1 MANVTSIRSV
11 VESAIQRA
19 SSATGVDFTF
29 LMGTAKRESGYNPA
43 AKARTSSA
51 SGLFQFVDQT
61 WLSTLKKHGS
71 KYGYA
76 RYADLIQQG
85 SDGKYRVTGDEA
97 RKAVLGLKLDPHAA
111 SLMAGELA
119 SDHASYL
126 RGRVGRSPTSGE
138 LYAAHFLGP
147 QGSARLIEA
156 AGASPGRQR
165 RGDVPRRGGANRSI
179 FYREGRAAT
188 VSEVYANLTKT
199 AAAARF
205 QPRRP
210 RRRDR
215 PGLRPVR
222 HRPPA
227 GAHPAAGGAG
237 QPDPARLAGRR
248 RRLQPGL
255 EQRRLLGRPDDQLDV
270 LVGNAARAVRRQR
283 RREEQA
289 VGARSMIRSSRR
301 TPGPSLSGVAGWKTS
316 EPLASAQSHSIWV
329 PAFAGMSG
337 RLGVSRLR

>member
-1 MANVTSIRSV
+1 MAVQSIRNV

-61 WLSTLKKHGS
+61 WLSTLKKHGA

-85 SDGKYRVTGDEA
+85 SDGRYRVAGDEA

-126 RGRVGRSPTSGE
+126 RGRVGRTPTSGE

-156 AGASPGRQR
+156 ANRNPGASAATLFPEAAA
-165 RGDVPRRGGANRSI
+165 ANRSI
-179 FYREGRAAT
+179 FYRDGRAAT
-188 VSEVYANLTKT
+188 VGEVYANLTKSHGGGGG
-199 AAAARF
+199 APIARERQPQADEGFVQYASGRRLDRIQQQQAVVDLVLRGSQGFGGAFGNGPSENGGGGAARMANSLF
-205 QPRRP
+205 SAEM
-210 RRRDR
+210 
-215 PGLRPVR
+215 L
-222 HRPPA
+222 
-227 GAHPAAGGAG
+227 
-237 QPDPARLAGRR
+237 
-248 RRLQPGL
+248 
-255 EQRRLLGRPDDQLDV
+255 RLLSDANSGAT
-270 LVGNAARAVRRQR
+270 GAKAR
-283 RREEQA
+283 
-289 VGARSMIRSSRR
+289 
-301 TPGPSLSGVAGWKTS
+301 
-316 EPLASAQSHSIWV
+316 
-329 PAFAGMSG
+329 
-337 RLGVSRLR
+337 

>member
-61 WLSTLKKHGS
+61 WLSTLKKHGA

-85 SDGKYRVTGDEA
+85 SDGRYRVAGDEA

-147 QGSARLIEA
+147 KGSARLIEA
-156 AGASPGRQR
+156 VNASPGASAAAMFP
-165 RGDVPRRGGANRSI
+165 DAAAANRSI

-188 VSEVYANLTKT
+188 VGEVYANLTKT
-199 AAAARF
+199 GGAEPVAMPPPSSAPETDQGFVQYATG
-205 QPRRP
+205 RRLERIQQQEALVSLILRGSQDADDGFSLASNTGGSSASRMTSSLFSSEMLRVLSDANDGGK
-210 RRRDR
+210 RRR
-215 PGLRPVR
+215 
-222 HRPPA
+222 
-227 GAHPAAGGAG
+227 
-237 QPDPARLAGRR
+237 
-248 RRLQPGL
+248 
-255 EQRRLLGRPDDQLDV
+255 
-270 LVGNAARAVRRQR
+270 
-283 RREEQA
+283 
-289 VGARSMIRSSRR
+289 
-301 TPGPSLSGVAGWKTS
+301 
-316 EPLASAQSHSIWV
+316 
-329 PAFAGMSG
+329 
-337 RLGVSRLR
+337 